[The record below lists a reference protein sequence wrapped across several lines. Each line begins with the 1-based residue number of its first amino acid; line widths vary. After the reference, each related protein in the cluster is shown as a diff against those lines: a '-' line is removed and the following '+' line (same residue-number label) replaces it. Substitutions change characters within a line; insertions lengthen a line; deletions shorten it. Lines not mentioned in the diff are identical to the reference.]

1 MSGAT
6 QFYAVVGAG
15 RTSDDP
21 SGLARRRHVPG
32 GFIDESLRR
41 DLTWEQAAVIADW
54 KRGGASGQDLVE
66 VSEDE
71 ALRLVEHFRAQWAIS
86 S

>member
-32 GFIDESLRR
+32 GFIDESLRGVGVHVNN
-41 DLTWEQAAVIADW
+41 DCAPVN
-54 KRGGASGQDLVE
+54 
-66 VSEDE
+66 
-71 ALRLVEHFRAQWAIS
+71 
-86 S
+86 